1 MNTLMILRHALILG
15 VLLPIAALW
24 LTACAVPTMTS
35 KTPTA
40 TVKPVSPYQKQF
52 AEDAASTCAAANRA
66 LLGDGYLTEP
76 IVNDK
81 LKGRKSYRMDSEHT
95 AVVDMTVTCLA
106 NSDGG
111 SSVYANGLRTIYEM
125 KKSSTSASVGVSVF
139 GSLSLPIGQ
148 SADSMVK
155 TTEETISERE
165 FYAAF
170 FNALESSLSDT
181 RPKKDANPPAP

>member
-1 MNTLMILRHALILG
+1 MLLRRVLFYVLMILTSAVMLSACTALQ
-15 VLLPIAALW
+15 
-24 LTACAVPTMTS
+24 
-35 KTPTA
+35 TPTKPA
-40 TVKPVSPYQKQF
+40 SVKPASPYQKQF
-52 AEDAASTCAAANRA
+52 TEDVPSVCAAANRA

-76 IVNDK
+76 VVNDK
-81 LKGRKSYRMDSEHT
+81 LKGRKSYRIDSEHT

-106 NSDGG
+106 NPDGG
-111 SSVYANGLRTIYEM
+111 SSVYANGLRTIFEM

-170 FNALESSLSDT
+170 FSALENSLSGT
-181 RPKKDANPPAP
+181 RPKKDTSSPAP

>member
-1 MNTLMILRHALILG
+1 MRRALFY
-15 VLLPIAALW
+15 VLLIPASAVVLS
-24 LTACAVPTMTS
+24 ACT
-35 KTPTA
+35 TPQTP
-40 TVKPVSPYQKQF
+40 VKPTSVKPTSPYQRQF
-52 AEDAASTCAAANRA
+52 AEDPASVCAAANRA
-66 LLGDGYLTEP
+66 LLGDGYLTESL
-76 IVNDK
+76 VNDK
-81 LKGRKSYRMDSEHT
+81 LKGRKSYRVDNEHN
-95 AVVDMTVTCLA
+95 AVIDMTIFCLA

-111 SSVYANGLRTIYEM
+111 SSVYANGLRTLYEM

-170 FNALESSLSDT
+170 FSALETNLSDT
-181 RPKKDANPPAP
+181 RPKKDTNPPMP

>member
-1 MNTLMILRHALILG
+1 MFFRRTLTLGAL
-15 VLLPIAALW
+15 VPIAAFW
-24 LTACAVPTMTS
+24 LSACAMPQMSS
-35 KTPTA
+35 KSATA
-40 TVKPVSPYQKQF
+40 TIKPVSPYHKQF

-66 LLGDGYLTEP
+66 LLGDGFLTEP

-81 LKGRKSYRMDSEHT
+81 LKGRKSYRLDSEHT

-106 NSDGG
+106 DPEGG

-155 TTEETISERE
+155 TTDETISERE

-170 FNALESSLSDT
+170 FSALESSLLDT
-181 RPKKDANPPAP
+181 RPKKDMNPPSP

>member
-1 MNTLMILRHALILG
+1 MTELMLFRRVLTFSAL
-15 VLLPIAALW
+15 VPIAALL
-24 LTACAVPTMTS
+24 LTACAMPQTVS
-35 KTPTA
+35 KN
-40 TVKPVSPYQKQF
+40 TVASKPVSPYQKQF
-52 AEDAASTCAAANRA
+52 PEDALSACAAANRA

-81 LKGRKSYRMDSEHT
+81 LKGRKSYRIDSEHT

-106 NSDGG
+106 NTDGG

-170 FNALESSLSDT
+170 FSALENSLNGT
-181 RPKKDANPPAP
+181 RPKKDLNPPAP

>member
-1 MNTLMILRHALILG
+1 MLLRRVLFYALL
-15 VLLPIAALW
+15 
-24 LTACAVPTMTS
+24 VPTSAAVLGACTS
-35 KTPTA
+35 QQNPTKPA
-40 TVKPVSPYQKQF
+40 SVKPASPYQKQF
-52 AEDAASTCAAANRA
+52 AEDASSVCAAANRA

-76 IVNDK
+76 LVSDK
-81 LKGRKSYRMDSEHT
+81 LKGRKSYRVDSEHS
-95 AVVDMTVTCLA
+95 AVVDMTVICLA
-106 NSDGG
+106 NPDGS

-125 KKSSTSASVGVSVF
+125 KKSSTSASVGVSVL

-170 FNALESSLSDT
+170 FSELESNLSDT
-181 RPKKDANPPAP
+181 RPKKDTNPSIP